1 MRYSIPLKL
10 TIVSAM
16 VMLSGARTADAS
28 LLDLSHDPLFL
39 NQSVPPAIAVTFDD
53 SGSMA
58 WGFMGQGL
66 SNSGNTY
73 NTRGFTDPTI
83 NKIYYNPNITYR
95 PPIGADGVEFPQSN
109 FTAARVDG
117 FDATSATVNLSQ
129 NYLPIAR
136 IYYYSDG
143 DYQIR
148 FARTPNTPGVDT
160 VNTNNYNDYYPN
172 ATTRNANGRPAFYYL
187 GNTLV
192 PVPNAQRQN
201 FANWYTYYNTRLK
214 LGKSAVSRSFST
226 FGPTFKIAWQQ
237 LNRNTVF
244 PDLDKFETGHR
255 EDFFDW
261 LFDVPSNG
269 GTFLRNAF
277 YRAGTKFT
285 QLSSYD
291 SDDFNTRLSCQQN
304 FHIAI
309 SDGEWNQNLGFGVD
323 QDETNRTSL
332 SGDSENLYGAYNGNG
347 QQAIYPVSENGTTL
361 SDIAFHFWQRD
372 LAPTLNN
379 NVKRFKGDYTDADGD
394 DIVLGVGEDEWDNGA
409 FVWNPKNDP
418 AYWQHMVT
426 YNIGMGLEASRI
438 LDYEA
443 GNFANCPEDVTIT
456 DPAEAVL
463 AGLRAGDC
471 NWPPATNGSNKID
484 DVWHSSINSRGEFFG
499 ADDPDQLSA
508 SLNAVVNSILER
520 LSRGS
525 SSTVS
530 SGVIT
535 SGTQAYTPGFDSSN
549 WTGNLLARPV
559 SADGDFGA
567 VIWDLAC
574 KLTGGACESTGTT
587 ETQQVDRRIYAFDE
601 SAGDVVRLVPG
612 LGGNL
617 STIMATN
624 ASDLITRLG
633 TNVDDIISYINGDNS
648 VEIQGGGI
656 LRNRDN
662 KLSDVVHASPIIQR
676 GPGESYSDTGRQSW
690 PLGSAEQVAAEAGNG
705 YIDYKIANANRTNVV
720 YIGSNSGMLHAVFTE
735 GPNRGEEVWGY
746 VPAAAFENLHRL
758 VDPIYEHWSYVDN
771 SPVLG
776 DAFLNN
782 QWRTVLVGGMRYG
795 GQAYYALDVTN
806 PVAPRPDSL
815 WEFSDEDDADMGYS
829 YGRASIARI
838 SSTGDWVALI
848 PNGYNNSED
857 DGIKGDGTA
866 VLYVVRL
873 RDGQLLAKLDTNVGS
888 AITPN
893 GMAPAQPV
901 DSILAFDVNGE
912 QRIDQGADFAYAG
925 DLYGNLWRFDFRSSN
940 YSDWE
945 DSSNIVKVFEAGTNM
960 HRPITEQPRVLGF
973 NAVQAG
979 AFPQDTEKDSL
990 VMFGTGKYLEVADRS
1005 INLPS
1010 EQYIIG
1016 FADGID
1022 NNNVF
1027 NINSPELVPQLMEAT
1042 LLGQDVNFIEQ
1053 AIREFITDEV
1063 VDYGGNEWGWKLEL
1077 SEQGER
1083 MTNPMSV
1090 IGTDILLAATTV
1102 TAGID
1107 PCEAGGRSWLLAID
1121 PLNGATPRSGE
1132 IFELEVSTTDVNG
1145 DPQTE
1150 VVDGAGVL
1158 VSDLIVG
1165 RPPIIENQGGGNSN
1179 IIIEGAG
1186 TTTVIEFKK
1195 FTWRRRNWSDLLTE

>member
-1 MRYSIPLKL
+1 MKFSIPLKL
-10 TIVSAM
+10 TFISIM
-16 VMLSGARTADAS
+16 VMLAGIRSSDAS

-73 NTRGFTDPTI
+73 DTRGFTDPTI
-83 NKIYYNPNITYR
+83 NRIYFNPNINYR
-95 PPIGADGVEFPQSN
+95 PPIGADGVEFPQSS

-117 FDATSATVNLSQ
+117 FDSTSATVNLAQ
-129 NYLPIAR
+129 NYIPIAR
-136 IYYYSDG
+136 YYYYSDG

-160 VNTNNYNDYYPN
+160 VIQGNWNDAYPN
-172 ATTRNANGRPAFYYL
+172 ATARNATGRAAYYYL

-192 PVPNAQRQN
+192 TVPTAQRQN

-244 PDLDKFETGHR
+244 PDLDKFEGTHR
-255 EDFFDW
+255 DNFFDW

-269 GTFLRNAF
+269 GTPLRNAF
-277 YRAGTKFT
+277 FRAGTKFT

-309 SDGEWNQNLGFGVD
+309 SDGEWNQNLGFTSD
-323 QDETNRTSL
+323 QDETNRAKL
-332 SGDSENLYGAYNGNG
+332 AGDTDDLYGAYDGNG
-347 QQAIYPVSENGTTL
+347 EQAIYPFSENGTTL
-361 SDIAFHFWQRD
+361 SDIAFHFWHRD
-372 LAPTLNN
+372 LVPTLNN

-394 DIVLGVGEDEWDNGA
+394 DIILNPGEDEWDNAA

-426 YNIGMGLEASRI
+426 YNIGMGLEASRV
-438 LDYEA
+438 LEYEA
-443 GNFANCPEDVTIT
+443 GLWTCPNQPTIT
-456 DPAEAVL
+456 DSAEAVL
-463 AGLRAGDC
+463 AGLRGGDC
-471 NWPPATNGSNKID
+471 NWPPATNGANKID
-484 DVWHSSINSRGEFFG
+484 DVWHSSLNSRGEFFG
-499 ADDPDQLSA
+499 ADDPDQLTA

-520 LSRGS
+520 LSRGG

-559 SADGDFGA
+559 NSDGEFGS
-567 VIWDLAC
+567 VIWDFAC
-574 KLTGGACESTGTT
+574 KLTGGFCDATGAT
-587 ETQQVDRRIYAFDE
+587 ETKQVNRNIYAYDTTID
-601 SAGDVVRLVPG
+601 DVVRLVPG
-612 LGGNL
+612 MGGNL
-617 STIMATN
+617 EAEMASN
-624 ASDLITRLG
+624 ASDVITRLG
-633 TNVDDIISYINGDNS
+633 TSVDDIIRFINGDND
-648 VEIQGGGI
+648 VEIQGGGN

-676 GPGESYSDTGRQSW
+676 GPGEAFDDTRW
-690 PLGSAEQVAAEAGNG
+690 PDPSAEKTAYDNGNG
-705 YIDYKIANANRTNVV
+705 YIDYKIDNANRTNVV
-720 YIGSNSGMLHAVFTE
+720 YIGSNSGMLHAIYTE
-735 GPNRGEEVWGY
+735 GPNRGQEIWGY
-746 VPAAAFENLHRL
+746 VPAKAFDNLHRL

-771 SPVLG
+771 TPILA

-782 QWRTVLVGGMRYG
+782 KWRSLLIGGMRYG

-806 PVAPRPDSL
+806 PTAIRPDVL
-815 WEFSDEDDADMGYS
+815 WEFSDENDADMGYS
-829 YGRASIARI
+829 YGRASVARI

-888 AITPN
+888 ATTPN

-901 DSILAFDVNGE
+901 DSIWESGIAVGT
-912 QRIDQGADFAYAG
+912 DQGADFAYAG

-945 DSSNIVKVFEAGTNM
+945 SSSNIVKVFDGGTIM
-960 HRPITEQPRVLGF
+960 DRPITEQPRVLSF
-973 NAVQAG
+973 DATAAG
-979 AFPQDTEKDSL
+979 EFPALVYERDAL
-990 VMFGTGKYLEVADRS
+990 VMFGTGKYLEVSDRS
-1005 INLPS
+1005 ISLPAD
-1010 EQYIIG
+1010 QYLIG
-1016 FADGID
+1016 FVDSID
-1022 NNNVF
+1022 NTNVF
-1027 NINSPELVPQLMEAT
+1027 DVSSPELVPQSMNASIIS
-1042 LLGQDVNFIEQ
+1042 GNGGEQ
-1053 AIREFITDEV
+1053 GFREFTTNNKV
-1063 VDYGGNEWGWKLEL
+1063 KYTGGEWGWKLRL

-1083 MTNPMSV
+1083 MTNPMSL
-1090 IGTDILLAATTV
+1090 IGSDILLAASTV
-1102 TAGID
+1102 TAGVD
-1107 PCEAGGRSWLLAID
+1107 PCEAGGRSWLLAVG
-1121 PLNGATPRSGE
+1121 PLHGATPRSGE
-1132 IFELEVSTTDVNG
+1132 IFEIEVTTNDVNG

-1150 VVDGAGVL
+1150 VFDGAGVL
-1158 VSDLIVG
+1158 VQDLIVG

-1186 TTTVIEFKK
+1186 STTVIEFKK